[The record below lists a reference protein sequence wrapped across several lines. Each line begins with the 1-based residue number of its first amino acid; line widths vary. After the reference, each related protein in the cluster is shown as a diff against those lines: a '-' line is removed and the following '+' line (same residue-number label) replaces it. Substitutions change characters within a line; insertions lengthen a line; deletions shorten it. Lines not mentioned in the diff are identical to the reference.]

1 MWVALVGVSVMYGT
15 RLLTVLLAL
24 GLVLGS
30 IPGGA
35 LGVAGAAEADVGAS
49 DAATER
55 LDPSTVSAQTDG
67 NATDDENTTSDGTA
81 TDGDGSN
88 ATADAANG
96 GDGASRATVGQQL
109 ATVIAVTDDEVS
121 GDVAASSLD
130 GALEDANESERAA
143 LLAERS
149 ATLRERADE
158 IVTDQREARV
168 AYEDGEITR
177 GEFAQRLAVL
187 AGQARTVDRGFE
199 RVADGAGDTSG
210 IELRAAGYDRGA
222 NADARERLTRVTGT
236 GASALL
242 AQYTGE
248 RDGEFSLEVD
258 GGVSI
263 EVESDDGERS
273 REIER
278 DQPGDGSFNV
288 TQSEALTAAT
298 AQLSTDAD
306 GEWTLRSADRDED
319 GYYEFEFTFF
329 GPETTGEAEVSVDG
343 QTGEVFEFEE
353 QTEPREADDDDD
365 ADEVPLSVSVA
376 NGTADPGATVTLRVT
391 AAGEPVEGATV
402 ELNDRDAGTTDA
414 DGRVTVTLPDDDG
427 VDIEVEDGDREG
439 ELELALRSDAE
450 DDRDD
455 DLGDRLSVDGS
466 VENGTVDVSVTY
478 DGEGVEGVS
487 VSVDGES
494 VGTTDADGTL
504 SFDAPADA
512 DEFEV
517 ALVKGAFE
525 ADLEFEVRADGTL
538 AAGDIDVD
546 ERDADHEGEDV
557 EDEREDAE
565 DEGED
570 AEDEGGDADD
580 LSVAVVSGDPAP
592 GATVT
597 VEVTGADGESVEGAT
612 VEVDGESAGTTDA
625 DGRIAVTLPA
635 DGDEAE
641 IETEDGDR
649 EGELEIE
656 FDADDAD
663 GAEEGDADV
672 DDESDDEDDEED
684 AEEAEDD
691 DEDEEDDDDDAEDD
705 E

>member
-1 MWVALVGVSVMYGT
+1 MNGT
-15 RLLTVLLAL
+15 RFLTVLVAL
-24 GLVLGS
+24 GLILGS
-30 IPGGA
+30 VPGGA
-35 LGVAGAAEADVGAS
+35 LGATAVDATDVGAS
-49 DAATER
+49 DATTER
-55 LDPSTVSAQTDG
+55 LDASAVSAQTDENSTDDE
-67 NATDDENTTSDGTA
+67 NATDDGKANDSDA
-81 TDGDGSN
+81 
-88 ATADAANG
+88 

-158 IVTDQREARV
+158 IVADQREARV

-187 AGQARTVDRGFE
+187 AGQAQTVDRGFE
-199 RVADGAGDTSG
+199 RVADGADDTSG

-248 RDGEFSLEVD
+248 HDGEFSLEVD

-329 GPETTGEAEVSVDG
+329 GPETVGEAEVSVDG

-353 QTEPREADDDDD
+353 ETEPREADDDD
-365 ADEVPLSVSVA
+365 ADEVPLSVSIV
-376 NGTADPGATVTLRVT
+376 NGTAEPGATVTLRVT

-402 ELNDRDAGTTDA
+402 ELNDQDAGTTDA
-414 DGRVTVTLPDDDG
+414 DGRITVTLPDDDE

-439 ELELALRSDAE
+439 ELELALRSDDG
-450 DDRDD
+450 DDGDD

-487 VSVDGES
+487 VFVDDEP
-494 VGTTDADGTL
+494 VGTTDADGAIT
-504 SFDAPADA
+504 FDAPADA

-517 ALVKGAFE
+517 TLVKGAFE
-525 ADLEFEVRADGTL
+525 AELEFEVGADGTL

-546 ERDADHEGEDV
+546 ERDADD
-557 EDEREDAE
+557 EDEDDADDVDEEDGDDADDADEE
-565 DEGED
+565 DGDD
-570 AEDEGGDADD
+570 ADDADD

-597 VEVTGADGESVEGAT
+597 VEVTDADGEPVEGAT

-625 DGRIAVTLPA
+625 DGRTAVTLPA
-635 DGDEAE
+635 DGDEVD
-641 IETEDGDR
+641 IEVEDGDR

-656 FDADDAD
+656 FDADDEDAEDADDADDAD
-663 GAEEGDADV
+663 GAD
-672 DDESDDEDDEED
+672 DDEDDDGEDDDDDEDDEDEED
-684 AEEAEDD
+684 EDD
-691 DEDEEDDDDDAEDD
+691 EDDDDDAEDD

>member
-1 MWVALVGVSVMYGT
+1 MWVAPVDASVMYGT
-15 RLLTVLLAL
+15 RFLTVLLAL
-24 GLVLGS
+24 GLIVGS
-30 IPGGA
+30 VPVGA
-35 LGVAGAAEADVGAS
+35 LAAAGATEADVGS
-49 DAATER
+49 PDAATER
-55 LDPSTVSAQTDG
+55 LDASTVSAQADG
-67 NATDDENTTSDGTA
+67 NATDDGSANDSDA
-81 TDGDGSN
+81 GD
-88 ATADAANG
+88 D
-96 GDGASRATVGQQL
+96 ASRATVGQQL

-158 IVTDQREARV
+158 IVADQREARV

-177 GEFAQRLAVL
+177 SEFAQRLAVL

-199 RVADGAGDTSG
+199 RVADGADDTSG

-288 TQSEALTAAT
+288 SQSEALTAAT

-319 GYYEFEFTFF
+319 DGYYEFEFSFF

-353 QTEPREADDDDD
+353 ETEPREADDDD
-365 ADEVPLSVSVA
+365 ADEVPLSVSIV

-391 AAGEPVEGATV
+391 AAGEPVEGAAV
-402 ELNDRDAGTTDA
+402 ELNDQDAGTTDA
-414 DGRVTVTLPDDDG
+414 DGRIAVTLPDDDE

-439 ELELALRSDAE
+439 DLELTLRSDDGE
-450 DDRDD
+450 DRDD

-487 VSVDGES
+487 VSVDDES

-504 SFDAPADA
+504 SFDAPADV
-512 DEFEV
+512 DEFGV
-517 ALVKGAFE
+517 TLVKGAF
-525 ADLEFEVRADGTL
+525 
-538 AAGDIDVD
+538 
-546 ERDADHEGEDV
+546 
-557 EDEREDAE
+557 
-565 DEGED
+565 
-570 AEDEGGDADD
+570 
-580 LSVAVVSGDPAP
+580 
-592 GATVT
+592 
-597 VEVTGADGESVEGAT
+597 
-612 VEVDGESAGTTDA
+612 
-625 DGRIAVTLPA
+625 
-635 DGDEAE
+635 
-641 IETEDGDR
+641 
-649 EGELEIE
+649 
-656 FDADDAD
+656 
-663 GAEEGDADV
+663 
-672 DDESDDEDDEED
+672 
-684 AEEAEDD
+684 
-691 DEDEEDDDDDAEDD
+691 
-705 E
+705 

>member
-1 MWVALVGVSVMYGT
+1 MWVGPLDVSVMYGT
-15 RLLTVLLAL
+15 RFLTVLLAL
-24 GLVLGS
+24 GLIVGS
-30 IPGGA
+30 VPGGA
-35 LGVAGAAEADVGAS
+35 LGATGAEADVGS
-49 DAATER
+49 PDAATER
-55 LDPSTVSAQTDG
+55 LDASTVSAQADGNTTSDG
-67 NATDDENTTSDGTA
+67 NATDDER
-81 TDGDGSN
+81 
-88 ATADAANG
+88 ANDSEA

-121 GDVAASSLD
+121 GDVASSSLD

-158 IVTDQREARV
+158 IVADQREARV
-168 AYEDGEITR
+168 AYEDGEMTR

-187 AGQARTVDRGFE
+187 AGQAQTVDRGFE
-199 RVADGAGDTSG
+199 RVADGADDTSG

-248 RDGEFSLEVD
+248 RAGEFSLEVD

-288 TQSEALTAAT
+288 SQSEALTAAT

-353 QTEPREADDDDD
+353 ETEPREADDDD
-365 ADEVPLSVSVA
+365 ADEVPLSVSIV
-376 NGTADPGATVTLRVT
+376 NGTAEPGATATLRVT

-402 ELNDRDAGTTDA
+402 ELNDQDAGTTDA
-414 DGRVTVTLPDDDG
+414 DGRITVTLPDDDE

-439 ELELALRSDAE
+439 ELELTLRSDDAE
-450 DDRDD
+450 DRDD
-455 DLGDRLSVDGS
+455 DLGDRLSMDGS

-487 VSVDGES
+487 VSVDDEP
-494 VGTTDADGTL
+494 VGTTDADGSL
-504 SFDAPADA
+504 SFAAPADV

-517 ALVKGAFE
+517 G
-525 ADLEFEVRADGTL
+525 ADGTL
-538 AAGDIDVD
+538 VAGDIDVD
-546 ERDADHEGEDV
+546 ERDTDDADDADGENAD
-557 EDEREDAE
+557 DDDGDAE
-565 DEGED
+565 
-570 AEDEGGDADD
+570 D

-597 VEVTGADGESVEGAT
+597 VEVTDADGEPVEGAT

-635 DGDEAE
+635 DDDEVE
-641 IETEDGDR
+641 IEVEDGDR

-656 FDADDAD
+656 FDADDEDAEDAEDAD
-663 GAEEGDADV
+663 GAEEEDADV
-672 DDESDDEDDEED
+672 DDDSDDADDEED
-684 AEEAEDD
+684 AEDAEDD
-691 DEDEEDDDDDAEDD
+691 DGDEEDDDDEDDDDDDDDAEDD